1 MSEEVGWWWC
11 KIWADIFAW
20 LDFAL
25 DDGVM
30 LKDPKLVSNS
40 ENPLPP
46 KKGLKKKEQQQQ
58 QGEEE
63 VG

>member
-1 MSEEVGWWWC
+1 M
-11 KIWADIFAW
+11 I
-20 LDFAL
+20 
-25 DDGVM
+25 GVM

-46 KKGLKKKEQQQQ
+46 KKGLKKKEEEEQQQQ
-58 QGEEE
+58 QQEGEE